1 MGTMRARMKYGLTCL
16 ILLIAEILIA
26 KFGSGV
32 LRSYVGD
39 VLVIPLIYFFLRALF
54 WPRHSHWAVYALP
67 FLTFILGIVAELLQ
81 ALHLIEHLGIDA
93 KSPLGIALGGV
104 CDWRDIICYYLGLV
118 LIGLLLAVETHW
130 FRGHRGAI
138 RREERRARRAH
149 AHRAKRVGAEARQ
162 KCVAAQ
168 YKGAGVCEGVADRG
182 SVKSTQATM
191 LEVETAPEDRRW
203 FYPIAVCIQWTWGIL
218 QTVGGFAVFLRYIRC
233 PHKFY
238 KGVVR
243 TVWPSGAGL
252 SMGMFIFT
260 PSEPDADDQSSY
272 AQKERAYC
280 ERVAIHEY
288 GHTFQSLLL
297 GPFFLFVIGLPSIVW
312 AGSNRLSRMRRE
324 KHIPYTRF
332 FCERWASSW
341 GEKVT
346 KEEADWT

>member
-1 MGTMRARMKYGLTCL
+1 MGTMRARLKYGLTCL
-16 ILLIAEILIA
+16 ILLVAEILIA
-26 KFGSGV
+26 KFGSGI
-32 LRSYVGD
+32 LRGYVGD
-39 VLVIPLIYFFLRALF
+39 VLVIPLIYFFLRTLF
-54 WPRHSHWAVYALP
+54 WPRHSHWAVYVLP
-67 FLTFILGIVAELLQ
+67 FLTFLLGLVAELLQ

-104 CDWRDIICYYLGLV
+104 CDGRDIICYYLGLV
-118 LIGLLLAVETHW
+118 LIGIFLAVET
-130 FRGHRGAI
+130 A
-138 RREERRARRAH
+138 
-149 AHRAKRVGAEARQ
+149 
-162 KCVAAQ
+162 
-168 YKGAGVCEGVADRG
+168 
-182 SVKSTQATM
+182 S
-191 LEVETAPEDRRW
+191 EDRRW

-218 QTVGGFAVFLRYIRC
+218 QTVGGFAVFLRYIHC

-243 TVWPSGAGL
+243 TVWTSSAGL

-260 PSEPDADDQSSY
+260 PCEPEADDQSSN

-312 AGSNRLSRMRRE
+312 AGSKRLSRMRRE